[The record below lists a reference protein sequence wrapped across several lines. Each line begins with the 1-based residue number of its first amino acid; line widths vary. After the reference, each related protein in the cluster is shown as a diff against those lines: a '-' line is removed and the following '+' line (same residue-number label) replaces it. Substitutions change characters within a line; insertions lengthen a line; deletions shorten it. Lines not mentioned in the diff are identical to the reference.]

1 MATVGASAPSQNTV
15 NYDALLST
23 TLMAY
28 KPVMY
33 DNIFKAN
40 AFMAALR
47 QYGGVDTQ
55 NGGERIQ
62 RLLMYATNDTFKT
75 YKGYDILVVKPQDG
89 MTSAFYEWVE
99 IGGTI
104 TISRREERQN
114 SGESAIMNLLK
125 QKISQAEMSIKEQ
138 VNNRLI
144 VGEVNGT
151 APTGTF
157 CPYKE
162 PMNDEF
168 SLNPLGYFL
177 PKANASDPSVGG
189 NVGNISRATYDW
201 WRPHTAVL
209 DSGTKD
215 TGNSYAVEVT
225 TYKGLK
231 VAMNRMYNYCTRGA
245 GGEAPN
251 LGVADQITFET
262 YENALDQDKRYY
274 ADEKL
279 VSMGFTNVKLKNC
292 TLVWDENVPAIDT
305 GAVAG
310 AATHY
315 SGTIFFLNT
324 KYYQLII
331 DSETDFVTTPFVD
344 PENQTAKTAK
354 VLFMGNAVITNARK
368 MGVCYAISQ
377 TIAA

>member
-1 MATVGASAPSQNTV
+1 MATIGASAPSQNTI
-15 NYDALLST
+15 NYDSLLST

-40 AFMAALR
+40 AFMAAMR

-55 NGGERIQ
+55 NGGERIR
-62 RLLMYATNDTFKT
+62 RLLMYAGNDTFKT
-75 YKGYDILVVKPQDG
+75 YKGYDVLIVKPQNG
-89 MTSAFYEWVE
+89 ITSAFYEWVE

-104 TISRREERQN
+104 SISRREERQN
-114 SGESAIMNLLK
+114 SGEAQIMNLLK
-125 QKISQAEMSIKEQ
+125 QKINQAEMSIKEQ
-138 VNNRLI
+138 VNTRLI

-151 APTGTF
+151 APAGTF
-157 CPYKE
+157 VPYKE
-162 PMNDEF
+162 PINDEY

-177 PKANASDPSVGG
+177 PKANASDPTVGG

-209 DSGTKD
+209 DSATKD
-215 TGNSYAVEVT
+215 TGNSFAVAVT

-231 VAMNRMYNYCTRGA
+231 VALYRMYNFCTRGA

-251 LGVADQITFET
+251 LGVVDQVTFET
-262 YENALDQDKRYY
+262 YENALDQQKQYM
-274 ADEKL
+274 DESL
-279 VSMGFTNVKLKNC
+279 ATMGFTNVKLKGM
-292 TLVWDENVPAIDT
+292 TMVWDENVPSIDT
-305 GAVAG
+305 GYLAG
-310 AATHY
+310 AATGY
-315 SGTIFFLNT
+315 SGSAFFLNT

-344 PENQTAKTAK
+344 AQDQTAKVAK
-354 VLFMGNAVITNARK
+354 VLFMGNATVTNMRK
-368 MGVCYAISQ
+368 LGVCYAIDQ

>member
-1 MATVGASAPSQNTV
+1 MATIGASAPSANTI
-15 NYDALLST
+15 NYDSLLST

-47 QYGGVDTQ
+47 EYGGVDTQ

-62 RLLMYATNDTFKT
+62 RLLMYADNDTFKT
-75 YKGYDILVVKPQDG
+75 YKGYDILVVKAQDG

-125 QKISQAEMSIKEQ
+125 QKITQAEMSIKSQ
-138 VNNRLI
+138 VNSRLI
-144 VGEVNGT
+144 VGEVYGS

-157 CPYKE
+157 VPYLE
-162 PMNDEF
+162 PMNDER
-168 SLNPLGYFL
+168 SLLPLGYFL
-177 PKANASDPSVGG
+177 PKANNSDPSAGG

-201 WRPHTAVL
+201 WRPHTAVF

-215 TGNSYAVEVT
+215 TGNSFAVSVS

-231 VAMNRMYNYCTRGA
+231 VGLNRMYNFCTRGA

-251 LGVADQITFET
+251 LGLLDQVTYET

-279 VSMGFTNVKLKNC
+279 ASMGFTNIKLKGC
-292 TLVWDENVPAIDT
+292 TLVWDELVPAIDT

-315 SGTIFFLNT
+315 SGTAFFLNT
-324 KYYQLII
+324 KYYRLII
-331 DSETDFVTTPFVD
+331 DAETDFITTPFVE

-354 VLFMGNAVITNARK
+354 VLFMGNATCTNMRK
-368 MGVCYAISQ
+368 MGVCYAIDQ

>member
-1 MATVGASAPSQNTV
+1 MSTLGASAPSQHTV
-15 NYDALLST
+15 NYDSLLST

-40 AFMAALR
+40 AFMAAMR
-47 QYGGVDTQ
+47 EYGGVDTQ

-62 RLLMYATNDTFKT
+62 RLLMYEANDTFKT
-75 YKGYDILVVKPQDG
+75 YKGYDVLIVKPQEG
-89 MTSAFYEWVE
+89 ITSAFYPWVE

-104 TISRREERQN
+104 VISRREERQN
-114 SGESAIMNLLK
+114 SGEAAIMNLLK
-125 QKISQAEMSIKEQ
+125 QKISQAEMSIKQQ
-138 VNNRLI
+138 VNERLI

-157 CPYKE
+157 CPYME
-162 PMNDEF
+162 PINGEY

-177 PKANASDPSVGG
+177 PKANASDPAVGG
-189 NVGNISRATYDW
+189 NVGNISRATYAW

-209 DSGTKD
+209 DSATKD
-215 TGNSYAVEVT
+215 TGNSFAVAVT

-231 VAMNRMYNYCTRGA
+231 VALNRMYNFCTRGA

-251 LGVADQITFET
+251 LAVLDQVTYET

-274 ADEKL
+274 QDEKL
-279 VSMGFTNVKLKNC
+279 ASMGFTNIKLKGA

-310 AATHY
+310 ASTHY
-315 SGTIFFLNT
+315 SGTAFFLNT
-324 KYYQLII
+324 RYYQLII
-331 DSETDFVTTPFVD
+331 DSETDFITTPFVEAQD
-344 PENQTAKTAK
+344 QTGKVAK
-354 VLFMGNAVITNARK
+354 VLFMGNATVTNMRK
-368 MGVCYAISQ
+368 LGVCYAIDQ

>member
-1 MATVGASAPSQNTV
+1 MATIGAAAPSQNTI
-15 NYDALLST
+15 NYDSLLST

-40 AFMAALR
+40 AFMAAMR

-62 RLLMYATNDTFKT
+62 RLLMYAGNDTFKT
-75 YKGYDILVVKPQDG
+75 YKGYDVLVVKPQDG

-104 TISRREERQN
+104 AISRREERQN

-125 QKISQAEMSIKEQ
+125 QKITQAEMSIKEQ
-138 VNNRLI
+138 VNERLM

-157 CPYKE
+157 VPYKE
-162 PMNDEF
+162 PINDEF

-177 PKANASDPSVGG
+177 PKANASDPAVGG

-201 WRPHTAVL
+201 WRPHTAVF
-209 DSGTKD
+209 DSAAID
-215 TGNSYAVEVT
+215 TGNSFAVAVT
-225 TYKGLK
+225 TFKGLK
-231 VAMNRMYNYCTRGA
+231 VALYRMYNFCTRGA

-251 LGVADQITFET
+251 LGVMDQITFET
-262 YENALDQDKRYY
+262 YENSLDQQKQYM
-274 ADEKL
+274 DESL
-279 VSMGFTNVKLKNC
+279 ATMGFTNVKLKGM
-292 TLVWDENVPAIDT
+292 TLVWDEKVPAIDT

-310 AATHY
+310 ATSHY
-315 SGTIFFLNT
+315 SGSVFFLNT

-331 DSETDFVTTPFVD
+331 DSQTDFITTPFVEAQD
-344 PENQTAKTAK
+344 QTAKVAK
-354 VLFMGNAVITNARK
+354 VLFMGNTAVTNMRK
-368 MGVCYAISQ
+368 LGVCYAIDQ

>member
-1 MATVGASAPSQNTV
+1 MSTIGTTAPSQHTI
-15 NYDALLST
+15 NYDSLLST

-40 AFMAALR
+40 SFLAAMR
-47 QYGGVDTQ
+47 EYGGVDTQ

-62 RLLMYATNDTFKT
+62 RLLMYEQNDTFKT
-75 YKGYDILVVKPQDG
+75 YRGYDVLVVKPQEG
-89 MTSAFYEWVE
+89 MTSAFYDWVE

-104 TISRREERQN
+104 AISRREERQN
-114 SGESAIMNLLK
+114 SGEAAIMNLLK
-125 QKISQAEMSIKEQ
+125 QKISQAEMSIKAQ
-138 VNNRLI
+138 VNSRLI

-157 CPYKE
+157 VPYKE
-162 PMNDEF
+162 PINDEY

-177 PKANASDPSVGG
+177 PKANASDPAVGG

-209 DSGTKD
+209 DSATKD
-215 TGNSYAVEVT
+215 TGNSFAVAVT

-231 VAMNRMYNYCTRGA
+231 VALNRMRNFCTRGA

-251 LGVADQITFET
+251 LALMDQVTFET
-262 YENALDQDKRYY
+262 YENALDQSKEYMDDNL
-274 ADEKL
+274 A
-279 VSMGFTNVKLKNC
+279 SMGFTNVKLKGT
-292 TLVWDENVPAIDT
+292 TLIWDELVPAIDT

-310 AATHY
+310 ASANY
-315 SGTIFFLNT
+315 SGTAFFLNT
-324 KYYQLII
+324 KYYQLIL
-331 DSETDFVTTPFVD
+331 DSETDFVTTPFVEAQD
-344 PENQTAKTAK
+344 QTARVAK
-354 VLFMGNAVITNARK
+354 VLFMGNACATNVRK
-368 MGVCYAISQ
+368 LGVCYAIDQ